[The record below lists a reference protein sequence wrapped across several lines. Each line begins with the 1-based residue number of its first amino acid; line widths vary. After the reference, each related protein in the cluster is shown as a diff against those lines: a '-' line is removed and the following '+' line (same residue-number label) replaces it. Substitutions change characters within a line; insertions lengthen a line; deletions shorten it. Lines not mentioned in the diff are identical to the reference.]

1 MIEIGGFQK
10 TTFIDYPGR
19 LAATIFLIGC
29 NFRCPFC
36 YSAELVLPEKIKLQP
51 RIPKKDFFRFL
62 KERKGLI
69 EGIVICGG
77 EPTIHKDLP
86 EFIKKIKD
94 SGYLVKL
101 DTNGS
106 NPALLKKLIDKKLI
120 DYFAMDIKAPLMFSK
135 YDKATGVKIDLKK
148 IKKSIDIIKSSG
160 IDYEFR
166 TTVVPSLHTKEDII
180 QIAKE
185 IGGNPATGSG
195 RGKYFL
201 QNFRPEKTINPDLER
216 VKPCSKEFLAEIKK
230 EIAKFFD
237 VCEVR
242 D

>member
-10 TTFIDYPGR
+10 TTFIDFPGR

-36 YSAELVLPEKIKLQP
+36 YSPELVLPEKIKFQP
-51 RIPKKDFFRFL
+51 RIPKKDFFQFL

-69 EGIVICGG
+69 EGVVICGG
-77 EPTIHKDLP
+77 EPTIHEDLP
-86 EFIKKIKD
+86 QFIEKIKD

-106 NPALLKKLIDKKLI
+106 HPEMLKKLIDEKLI
-120 DYFAMDIKAPLMFSK
+120 DYVAMDIKAPLTFSK
-135 YDKATGVKIDLKK
+135 YDEATGIKTDLKK
-148 IKKSIDIIKSSG
+148 IKKSIEIIKKSG

-166 TTVVPSLHTKEDII
+166 TTVVPTVHTKENII
-180 QIAKE
+180 QIARDIK
-185 IGGNPATGSG
+185 PAK
-195 RGKYFL
+195 RYFL
-201 QNFRPEKTINPDLER
+201 QNFRPEKTINPDFEEI
-216 VKPCSKEFLAEIKK
+216 KPCSKEFLAEIKK

-237 VCEVR
+237 ACETR
-242 D
+242 